1 MGSPPLSNNN
11 ELPNASFDLY
21 DFQTSI
27 FLYLLGL
34 VLVVLFVQIIERV
47 HNLLRNEIVVHLDI
61 ESDQLA
67 EYHSSMTDDFDGSM
81 SQNNVWV
88 WEIFNGF
95 MAHLAERRYMGLR
108 SEFLEQ
114 VSPCVSYK
122 SLEETTLDECV
133 ICLESF
139 EQDEMCRIF
148 PACNHV
154 FHSECLDRW
163 MKRSIVTILVLFID
177 VFERVYNWLRIEAI
191 DRLDIES
198 GQLAPSSADNVDWS
212 HEPMTHNILRV
223 LEIFNRFMAYFSER
237 QDPGLRPEFLE
248 QVSPCVSY
256 KNMGETTLDEC
267 VICLEGFED
276 DEMCRDFRAKK
287 QTLMK
292 MIALSFAIHSLN
304 LPLIISSLAA
314 LGIAVFF
321 IVLLCWSLH
330 HCYINRFLFVYIV
343 CSNDAGSIAP
353 GNTTYCAI
361 IISYLQI
368 LKTNNRRFPGEN

>member
-11 ELPNASFDLY
+11 DLPNASFDLY

-34 VLVVLFVQIIERV
+34 VLVILFVQIIERV
-47 HNLLRNEIVVHLDI
+47 HNLLRNETVDHLDI

-67 EYHSSMTDDFDGSM
+67 DYHSSMTDDFDWSM

-95 MAHLAERRYMGLR
+95 MAHLAERRYMGLS

-139 EQDEMCRIF
+139 EQDEMCRVF

-163 MKRSIVTILVLFID
+163 MKSHLTCPICRNCIVDSLTKTL
-177 VFERVYNWLRIEAI
+177 
-191 DRLDIES
+191 S
-198 GQLAPSSADNVDWS
+198 
-212 HEPMTHNILRV
+212 MTV
-223 LEIFNRFMAYFSER
+223 
-237 QDPGLRPEFLE
+237 
-248 QVSPCVSY
+248 
-256 KNMGETTLDEC
+256 
-267 VICLEGFED
+267 
-276 DEMCRDFRAKK
+276 
-287 QTLMK
+287 
-292 MIALSFAIHSLN
+292 
-304 LPLIISSLAA
+304 
-314 LGIAVFF
+314 
-321 IVLLCWSLH
+321 
-330 HCYINRFLFVYIV
+330 
-343 CSNDAGSIAP
+343 
-353 GNTTYCAI
+353 
-361 IISYLQI
+361 
-368 LKTNNRRFPGEN
+368 